1 MANIFKIKK
10 VCGSCGGDT
19 IAEVRT
25 YPQVNGQPEAPSVI
39 EEIPC
44 PECTDG
50 KTTVYTV
57 RITKLDDILEAISD
71 MADKVDDVLDKCN
84 DIKEVVD
91 EL

>member
-1 MANIFKIKK
+1 MGNTFKIKK
-10 VCGSCGGDT
+10 VCGSCGGDS
-19 IAEVRT
+19 IAEIRT
-25 YPQVNGQPEAPSVI
+25 YPEVGGQPEAPSVI

-50 KTTVYTV
+50 KVVVYT
-57 RITKLDDILEAISD
+57 IKIAQLDDILESLSD
-71 MADKVDDVLDKCN
+71 MADKVDDVMDKCN